1 MLVKQFHEELRPES
15 IAKNKLLQNKRYED
29 FLNKM
34 GKDQKMSNQEA
45 FQILGLPD
53 IQKDYLSVQAN
64 EAEDTDL
71 DEFWQ
76 PLEE

>member
-1 MLVKQFHEELRPES
+1 
-15 IAKNKLLQNKRYED
+15 
-29 FLNKM
+29 
-34 GKDQKMSNQEA
+34 MSNQEA